1 MGELR
6 FEINSKNIDLDRL
19 IDGLGFKNNKELN
32 YEEFTQFLKH
42 IHPKITNKEINFFFE
57 KMDTNA
63 DGSISMKELE
73 A

>member
-32 YEEFTQFLKH
+32 Y
-42 IHPKITNKEINFFFE
+42 
-57 KMDTNA
+57 
-63 DGSISMKELE
+63 
-73 A
+73 